1 MYTREN
7 SETNRKMRIGLIGRT
22 ALLSILVAALLVMS
36 LVRAGAQTAAPS
48 QLTITI
54 SSQGMTPQSATVS
67 TGIVH
72 LKVLN
77 QSGQDT
83 LTLRVS
89 RQSGELLREINVAEK
104 GERAIEL
111 ELSAAGQYVISE
123 ASNSSWTC
131 TITAQAPPSSGG
143 QTPGVFPHP

>member
-1 MYTREN
+1 MYIVEN
-7 SETNRKMRIGLIGRT
+7 SETNRKMRIGFIGRA
-22 ALLSILVAALLVMS
+22 ALLSMLAAMLLTALS
-36 LVRAGAQTAAPS
+36 FNAGAQTAAPS

-54 SSQGMTPQSATVS
+54 SSQGMTPSAATIS

-72 LKVLN
+72 LKVQN
-77 QSGQDT
+77 QSSQDT
-83 LTLRVS
+83 LTLRVN
-89 RQSGELLREINVAEK
+89 RQGGELLREISVTEK

-131 TITAQAPPSSGG
+131 TITAQAPPSSGSA
-143 QTPGVFPHP
+143 PGATPHP